1 MSVAIQ
7 GFLTGLSL
15 IVAIGAQNAFVL
27 RQGIRREHVLTVVV
41 VCAVADAVLVTAG
54 VGGLGAAITTHP
66 VAVAVARVGG
76 AAFLAAFAVLALRR
90 ARRPGSLVP
99 ADDAPATHLG
109 VLVACLG
116 FTFLNPHVYLDTVVL
131 LGSLASQHGDPGR
144 WVFGAG
150 AVAASVTWFVGLGF
164 GARRLRP
171 FFARPRSW
179 QVLDYGVAAV
189 MTTLAVALV
198 A

>member
-1 MSVAIQ
+1 MGVAIQ

-41 VCAVADAVLVTAG
+41 VCAAADAVLVTAG
-54 VGGLGAAITTHP
+54 ILGLGAAISTHP
-66 VAVAVARVGG
+66 VAITVARVGG
-76 AAFLAAFAVLALRR
+76 AGFLAAFAVLALRR
-90 ARRPGSLVP
+90 ARRPERLLP

-109 VLVACLG
+109 VLLACLG

-144 WVFGAG
+144 WAFGAG
-150 AVAASVTWFVGLGF
+150 AVAASVTWFVSLGF

-171 FFARPRSW
+171 LFARPRSW
-179 QVLDYGVAAV
+179 QLLDYGVAAV
-189 MTTLAVALV
+189 MATLAVALLV
-198 A
+198 